1 MTTTTEY
8 RLFGILIWS
17 VTRTIGVADEEAVYL
32 RLSARFA
39 EEMDG
44 ALVRAGRPTP

>member
-1 MTTTTEY
+1 VTTTTEY

-17 VTRTIGVADEEAVYL
+17 VTHATSAADEEAVYL

-39 EEMDG
+39 EEMNG
-44 ALVRAGRPTP
+44 ALARAGRPAP